1 MMCDTVLLYT
11 VCRQDIEIEID
22 RIEIAKAEKKAK
34 YEMIS
39 PPESSMQDQVTVA
52 VDSICSMCLGKR

>member
-39 PPESSMQDQVTVA
+39 PLRAACKIKSPWQWIA
-52 VDSICSMCLGKR
+52 FAPCA